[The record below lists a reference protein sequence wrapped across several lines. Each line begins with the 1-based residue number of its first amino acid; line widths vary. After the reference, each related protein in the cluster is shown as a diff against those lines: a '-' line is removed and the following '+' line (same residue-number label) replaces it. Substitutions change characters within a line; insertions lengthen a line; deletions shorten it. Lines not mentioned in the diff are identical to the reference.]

1 MSPLFLQEYIYWS
14 SQKFSKKIWDSVKS
28 FSISWDTI
36 VAISQIL
43 KHIGLVVKLRSFYSH
58 LQTIFPLMIV
68 GGFHQNNDSIQFQNV
83 TNSFDLEKFKIA
95 NSTGEIK
102 IQKYSSSRYAI
113 VQIPENEVTFN
124 TLDIPLYLMMKEN
137 LLFMIHFLHMMCWNF
152 SW

>member
-1 MSPLFLQEYIYWS
+1 MSHLFLQEYICWS
-14 SQKFSKKIWDSVKS
+14 SQKFSKLIRDSVKS

-58 LQTIFPLMIV
+58 LQTIFPQMIV